1 MNRQPPTPRPSAE
14 QSPSEVLIHW
24 PDGSSSRATSGTSW
38 LEAAHTAGVLIPT
51 GCMGG
56 SCGACEIDVNGHTV
70 RACISSVPASRSGS
84 LSVELTSDP
93 YW

>member
-1 MNRQPPTPRPSAE
+1 MNRRPQSSSPSAAPTPSD
-14 QSPSEVLIHW
+14 VLIQW
-24 PDGSSSRATSGTSW
+24 PDGSSSLATSGTSW
-38 LEAAHTAGVLIPT
+38 LEAAHAAGVQIPT

>member
-1 MNRQPPTPRPSAE
+1 
-14 QSPSEVLIHW
+14 
-24 PDGSSSRATSGTSW
+24 
-38 LEAAHTAGVLIPT
+38 
-51 GCMGG
+51 MGG